1 MSKIEKNY
9 KVTGM
14 SCASCAK
21 AVEREIS
28 KLDGVYSQNV
38 NIATE
43 KLNIEYDNNKV
54 SFKDLELVIK
64 NLGFNLLEDSSN
76 INLKIGGMSCASCA
90 KAVEKEIKK
99 LDGINNINVN
109 IATEKASISYDQSK
123 IKISKIKETI
133 EKLGYKVLE
142 DSKSEVYK
150 VDEDKIRKEKET
162 KTLLKKLIISLIFSI
177 PLFYIAMG
185 PMIPKPFVPW
195 PILSIIDPNLNPLN
209 YALIQLALVVPIMIC
224 GNKFYINGF
233 KALLNKSPN
242 MDSLV
247 AIGTIS
253 AFLYSLYTT
262 LKISITEIV
271 SSHNH
276 HQLYYESAGIIITLI
291 LLGKYLELRSKGKTS
306 ESIKKLIG
314 LQPKTALI
322 LKNNKEIEIPIEEV
336 EVGDI
341 VIVKPG
347 SKIPVDGIV
356 IEGNTSVDESM
367 LTGESIPVEKCV
379 GDKVIGASINKN
391 GSVKFKAEKVS
402 SDTVLSQII
411 KLVEDAQG
419 KKAPIAKLADTV
431 SGYFVPTVILISIIS
446 SLLWFIV
453 GNKDLEFVLT
463 IFISVLVIACPCALG
478 LATPTAI
485 MVGTGKGAENG
496 ILIKSGEALELAHKI
511 DTIIFDK
518 TGTITE
524 GKPKVTDI
532 IVNDNV
538 DKNYLLKIAISAEKN
553 SEHPLGEAIVKYGEE
568 RNIETLK
575 VDKFKSI
582 PGYGIEAIIDN
593 KNILFG
599 NKKLMNENNIEL
611 NKLKEK
617 SDILANQGK
626 TPMYIAIE
634 NKLLGIIAVSD
645 MVKSSSKDA
654 IEKLHNMGIKIAMV
668 TGDNKKTAEKIAKEV
683 GIDIVLS
690 EVLPKDKSNEVKKL
704 QEEGKFVAMV
714 GDGINDAPA
723 LSQANIGIAIG
734 NGTDVAIESA
744 DIVLMRSDLMDVSN
758 AIKLSRETIKNI
770 KQNLFWAFAYNT
782 IGIPIA
788 CGVLYI
794 FGGPL
799 LNPMFA
805 AAAMSLSSVSVIL
818 NALRL
823 RSFKPYKLNKLL

>member
-1 MSKIEKNY
+1 MNKIEKNY

-43 KLNIEYDNNKV
+43 KLNIEYDKNKV
-54 SFKDLELVIK
+54 SFKDLELVVK
-64 NLGFNLLEDSSN
+64 NLGFNLLQDFSN

-90 KAVEKEIKK
+90 KAIEKEIEK
-99 LDGINNINVN
+99 LDGIENINVN
-109 IATEKASISYDQSK
+109 IATEKASISYDKSK
-123 IKISKIKETI
+123 INLSKIKESI

-142 DSKSEVYK
+142 NNEVSK
-150 VDEDKIRKEKET
+150 VDEDEIRKEKEM
-162 KTLLKKLIISLIFSI
+162 KTLLNKLTISLIFSV

-185 PMIPKPFVPW
+185 PMLSKPFGPLKVPN
-195 PILSIIDPNLNPLN
+195 IIDPTLNPLN
-209 YALIQLALVVPIMIC
+209 YALIQLVLVIPIMIC

-233 KALLNKSPN
+233 KALFNKSPN

-247 AIGTIS
+247 AIGTLS

-262 LKISITEIV
+262 FKIYNSEMV
-271 SSHNH
+271 VGHGH
-276 HQLYYESAGIIITLI
+276 HQLYYESAGIIIALI
-291 LLGKYLELRSKGKTS
+291 LLGKYLESRSKGKTS
-306 ESIKKLIG
+306 EAIKKLMG
-314 LQPKTALI
+314 LQPKTALVI
-322 LKNNKEIEIPIEEV
+322 KDNKEVEIPVEEV
-336 EVGDI
+336 KVGDI
-341 VIVKPG
+341 IVVKPG

-367 LTGESIPVEKCV
+367 LTGESIPVEKNV
-379 GDKVIGASINKN
+379 GDKVTGASINKN
-391 GSVKFKAEKVS
+391 GSIKFKAEKVGL
-402 SDTVLSQII
+402 DTTLSQII

-419 KKAPIAKLADTV
+419 KKAPIAKLADKV
-431 SGYFVPTVILISIIS
+431 SGYFVPAVILISVVS
-446 SLLWFIV
+446 SLLWLLV

-496 ILIKSGEALELAHKI
+496 ILIKGGEALELAHKI

-524 GKPKVTDI
+524 GKPQVTDI
-532 IVNDNV
+532 ILSDNI
-538 DKNYLLKIAISAEKN
+538 DENYLLKIATSAEKG
-553 SEHPLGEAIVKYGEE
+553 SEHPLGEAIVRYGEE
-568 RNIETLK
+568 KNIETLR
-575 VDKFKSI
+575 VDNFKAI
-582 PGYGIEAIIDN
+582 PGYGIEAKIDN
-593 KNILFG
+593 KNILLG
-599 NKKLMNENNIEL
+599 NKKLMNDRNIDL
-611 NKLKEK
+611 KDLKEK
-617 SDILANQGK
+617 SDLLANQGK
-626 TPMYIAIE
+626 TPMYISIE
-634 NKLLGIIAVSD
+634 NKIAGIIAVAD
-645 MVKSSSKDA
+645 VVKSSSKEA
-654 IEKLHNMGIKIAMV
+654 IKKLHNMGIKVAMV
-668 TGDNKKTAEKIAKEV
+668 TGDNEKTAKAIANEV
-683 GIDIVLS
+683 GIDIVLA

-723 LSQANIGIAIG
+723 LAQANIGIAIG
-734 NGTDVAIESA
+734 NGTDVAMESA
-744 DIVLMRSDLMDVSN
+744 DIVLMRSDLVDVST

-788 CGVLYI
+788 CGALYI

-805 AAAMSLSSVSVIL
+805 AAAMSLSSVSVIA

-823 RSFKPYKLNKLL
+823 KNFKA